1 MKPTATYEERNMV
14 TETKDRFVNTKEPMS
29 NDGVKRQPHERD
41 ESPDA
46 QDQAPRGII
55 NQAAKDLEQGLV
67 DTDARATPGISEAV
81 DPVPGATGQANPQPD
96 RHRSMR
102 DHDSVEAPPG
112 QKR

>member
-1 MKPTATYEERNMV
+1 MV
-14 TETKDRFVNTKEPMS
+14 TESKDRFVNTKEPMS

-67 DTDARATPGISEAV
+67 DTEARGTPGISQAVNPNPEA
-81 DPVPGATGQANPQPD
+81 AGQAKPQPD
-96 RHRSMR
+96 RNGAMR
-102 DHDSVEAPPG
+102 DHDSVDSEPG
-112 QKR
+112 QNR